1 MKTINAAKK
10 NIGGKTIADC
20 ISRMENT
27 CLVSETQRID
37 RQGDVYIGLP
47 KRHQRATIAS
57 APDRV
62 VRAYSSR

>member
-1 MKTINAAKK
+1 
-10 NIGGKTIADC
+10 
-20 ISRMENT
+20 MENT

-37 RQGDVYIGLP
+37 RQGDAYIGLP
-47 KRHQRATIAS
+47 KRYQRATIAS